1 MSKDTVEPIA
11 SAKRHGGRYIYEEL
25 RRQILTLK
33 LKPGTPLDEVSLA
46 AQFGLSR
53 SPVRDALARLIS
65 EGLVTI
71 LPNRTTLVTPFEIE
85 EFPNYVSALDLIQ
98 RAVTR
103 LAALHRTDDDLQRM
117 RDADAAYLAAVSA
130 GDFQAMSE
138 MNKAFHMV
146 IAEAGKNPYF
156 ISYYEKLLGEGQRLL
171 HLHFDYIVS
180 AAAKAGSQLGRDH
193 DEIIDAIVA
202 RDADKAEQAAH
213 EHTMLFQR
221 RFLAYLQQN
230 LTSGMSVR

>member
-1 MSKDTVEPIA
+1 MSKETTEVA
-11 SAKRHGGRYIYEEL
+11 SGAKRHGGRYIYEEL
-25 RRQILTLK
+25 RKQILTLK
-33 LKPGTPLDEVSLA
+33 LKPGMPLDEVSLA

-71 LPNRTTLVTPFEIE
+71 LPNRTLLVTPFEIE
-85 EFPNYVSALDLIQ
+85 EFPNYISALDLIQ

-103 LAALHRTDDDLQRM
+103 LAALQRTEDDLVRI
-117 RDADAAYLAAVSA
+117 RKADAAYLDAVST

-138 MNKAFHMV
+138 TNKAFHMT

-171 HLHFDYIVS
+171 HLHFDYIIS
-180 AAAKAGSQLGRDH
+180 TASTSTRLGRDH
-193 DEIIDAIVA
+193 DEIVNAIAA
-202 RDADKAEQAAH
+202 RKPDEAEHAAH

-221 RFLAYLQQN
+221 RFLAYMQQN
-230 LTSGMSVR
+230 LTEKMSVV